1 MRNITDFLLEKL
13 TIDQYRPYSNV
24 KRDPRS
30 EAWLNAF
37 WERVKELPGA
47 EVSRNGHRIYFKFDL
62 PAKDLEMGEQQNAYG
77 GDSVKIKEKIK
88 DYLISK
94 LNYDVV
100 KLDYIHGKFTSLV
113 KTRVGDKERELNIGK
128 VLTKSAKNDP
138 KAKELLDK
146 FSNDPLRLTSNL
158 DTKKLMIV
166 LSNHSYDIAGMSADR
181 KWTSCMNIISGS
193 NARWV
198 KEDIKWGTVVAYL
211 IEEND
216 KNINNPLGRILI
228 KPYFDD
234 NGAVVYFPEP
244 TVYSPYVGLDSMR
257 EFLEKMCTVIANRV
271 SWLYKI
277 ARDVNDPNQ
286 QAPSRAIVPTDD
298 FTKKDLEVMKE
309 LNQKEWDKLEKQDN
323 AKYAYLFYYD
333 EYFNKNKDY
342 IGMKPSTPRS
352 KEKKFLK

>member
-1 MRNITDFLLEKL
+1 MKNITDFLLEKL
-13 TIDQYRPYSNV
+13 TINQYRPYSEV

-77 GDSVKIKEKIK
+77 GDSVKIKENIK
-88 DYLISK
+88 YYLTSK

-100 KLDYIHGKFTSLV
+100 KLDYIHGKFISLV

-128 VLTKSAKNDP
+128 VLTKAAKNNP
-138 KAKELLDK
+138 RAKELLDK

-166 LSNHSYDIAGMSADR
+166 LSNHSYDIAGMSTDR
-181 KWTSCMNIISGS
+181 RWTSCMNLLSGS

-216 KNINNPLGRILI
+216 KNIENPLGRILI

-257 EFLEKMCTVIANRV
+257 EFLQDICTVIANRI

-277 ARDVNDPNQ
+277 GRDVNDPNQ
-286 QAPSRAIVPTDD
+286 KAPVKATIPKSDL
-298 FTKKDLEVMKE
+298 TKKDLEVMDDLTKNE
-309 LNQKEWDKLEKQDN
+309 LDKLQKQAD
-323 AKYAYLFYYD
+323 AKYEFLFYYD
-333 EYFNKNKDY
+333 DFFGKNKDY

-352 KEKKFLK
+352 KEKKILK